1 MSSFSNE
8 ETTYNKSL
16 SFEYVTSAGITYV
29 FYDTKYKKILQSNLN
44 IVVSRDVIAEFE
56 NDYDVINVLYT
67 KELNQIFNS
76 KDEEE
81 VSTRCMEL
89 FDMIYNSQLSSCLE
103 LLSTRPAATQLI
115 LINKVDKV
123 SSDDISNLESV
134 ELPIDIHRRVLPIL
148 FSYDLLF
155 FTHICMCDL
164 FSKGEINTLHL
175 NTLCDAIRE
184 YI

>member
-1 MSSFSNE
+1 MSSFSNQ
-8 ETTYNKSL
+8 ETTNDKSHT
-16 SFEYVTSAGITYV
+16 FEYATSTAITYV
-29 FYDTKYKKILQSNLN
+29 FYDTKYKKLLRSNLN
-44 IVVSRDVIAEFE
+44 IVVSHDAVSEFE

-67 KELNQIFNS
+67 KELIQIFNS

-89 FDMIYNSQLSSCLE
+89 FDMINDSQLSRCLE
-103 LLSTRPAATQLI
+103 LLTTCPAATQLI
-115 LINKVDKV
+115 LTNNV
-123 SSDDISNLESV
+123 SVDDISNPENVSS
-134 ELPIDIHRRVLPIL
+134 IDIHRSVLPIL

-164 FSKGEINTLHL
+164 FSTGEINPLHL

>member
-8 ETTYNKSL
+8 KTTCNKSL
-16 SFEYVTSAGITYV
+16 SFEYVTNAGITYV
-29 FYDTKYKKILQSNLN
+29 FYDTKYKNLLKSNLD
-44 IVVSRDVIAEFE
+44 IVISGEVIEEFE
-56 NDYDVINVLYT
+56 NDYEVINVLYT

-81 VSTRCMEL
+81 TSTRCMEL
-89 FDMIYNSQLSSCLE
+89 FDMINNSPLSTCLE
-103 LLSTRPAATQLI
+103 LLTTRPTSERLMT
-115 LINKVDKV
+115 INRL
-123 SSDDISNLESV
+123 SSDYRGDTENLFCS
-134 ELPIDIHRRVLPIL
+134 IDMRRNVLPIL

-164 FSKGEINTLHL
+164 LTKGDINPLHL
-175 NTLCDAIRE
+175 NTLCDAIQE

>member
-8 ETTYNKSL
+8 ETKYNKSL
-16 SFEYVTSAGITYV
+16 SFEYVTSAGLTYV
-29 FYDTKYKKILQSNLN
+29 FYDTKYKTLLQTNLN
-44 IVVSRDVIAEFE
+44 IVISNDAIDEFK
-56 NDYDVINVLYT
+56 NDYEVINVLYT

-89 FDMIYNSQLSSCLE
+89 FDIINNSQLSSCLE
-103 LLSTRPAATQLI
+103 LLTTRPTAAQLM
-115 LINKVDKV
+115 LINNV
-123 SSDDISNLESV
+123 SVDDISNLENV
-134 ELPIDIHRRVLPIL
+134 ESSIDIHRSVLPIL

-164 FSKGEINTLHL
+164 FSRGEINTLHL